1 LPEVGPDGQARIG
14 AATVAVVGKL
24 AGPLVN
30 GDLACETAARCL
42 AAAGVGRLRL
52 LGRRPPEP
60 AIVAALRASNPELAL
75 EQAAAWPS
83 DGAAWMAELAGCA
96 AVVRSGFDDDAML
109 RAAVRLAVPA
119 VVVRGRGDAVDV
131 VSFRRHGPC
140 PHTPLEVPEQDA
152 ERDGPDGDG
161 DGAGVTL
168 AAAAAVVA
176 GTLGAAEALAVIA
189 GAATGQARARH
200 VRVTFAGGEG
210 RAPDLAQDIP
220 WTPECFAC
228 GGTGG
233 EWVSA

>member
-1 LPEVGPDGQARIG
+1 LPEVGSDGQARIG

-24 AGPLVN
+24 AGD
-30 GDLACETAARCL
+30 DLACETAARCL

-60 AIVAALRASNPELAL
+60 AVIAALRASNPELAL

-140 PHTPLEVPEQDA
+140 PHTPLGVPEQDA
-152 ERDGPDGDG
+152 ERDGPEG
-161 DGAGVTL
+161 DGAGGGDGVTL

-210 RAPDLAQDIP
+210 RAQDMAQDIP
-220 WTPECFAC
+220 WAPECFAC

-233 EWVSA
+233 EWVPA